1 MTTRKKSK
9 RNLSRGAMNM
19 GISLLGLYI
28 HVNHNNRLKEI
39 FGPEYLDDERLAI
52 NLLHA
57 ILILQFLIGLYAF
70 IRSSIILYEY
80 KQGIRSEEDEI
91 SLAHENSKGG
101 F

>member
-91 SLAHENSKGG
+91 SLDHENLKGG

>member
-70 IRSSIILYEY
+70 IRSSIVLYEY
-80 KQGIRSEEDEI
+80 KQGIRNEEEDEV
-91 SLAHENSKGG
+91 LL
-101 F
+101 

>member
-1 MTTRKKSK
+1 MTTRKKSQ
-9 RNLSRGAMNM
+9 RNLSKGVMNM
-19 GISLLGLYI
+19 GISLLGLYT

-52 NLLHA
+52 NLLHT

-91 SLAHENSKGG
+91 SLDHESSKGG

>member
-52 NLLHA
+52 NLLHV

>member
-9 RNLSRGAMNM
+9 RNLSNGAINM
-19 GISLLGLYI
+19 GISLLGLYT
-28 HVNHNNRLKEI
+28 HVNHNNLLKEI

-52 NLLHA
+52 NLLYT

-91 SLAHENSKGG
+91 LLDLEHTKGG